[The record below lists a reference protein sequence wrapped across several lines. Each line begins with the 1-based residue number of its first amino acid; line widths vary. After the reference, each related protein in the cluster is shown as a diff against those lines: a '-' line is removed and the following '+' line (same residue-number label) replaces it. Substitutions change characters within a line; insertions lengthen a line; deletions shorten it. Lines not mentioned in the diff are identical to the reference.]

1 MPARRLKSLDEFR
14 VRPNLNFI
22 RFNGPVTEVS
32 SETPSSSEPT
42 PKDNPPASQDELDQK
57 DLEACRRMFDSVEQA
72 LIDMGYSKPMPSDSK
87 PTGATDKQEKQK
99 PHNAG

>member
-1 MPARRLKSLDEFR
+1 MPARRAKSLDEFR

-42 PKDNPPASQDELDQK
+42 PKDNSPASQEELDQK
-57 DLEACRRMFDSVEQA
+57 DLEAFRRTFDRFEQG
-72 LIDMGYSKPMPSDSK
+72 LLGMGLSKLMMTSDSK
-87 PTGATDKQEKQK
+87 PAGATDKPEKQK
-99 PHNAG
+99 TD